1 MFTNALGSVRRSIP
15 TIAIAGVLVAVSATS
30 GATAALVIT
39 GKDIKDNTVT
49 SKDIK
54 NKTLVKKDFK
64 PSTIS
69 ALEGDTGPAGP
80 AGAPGAPGISGY
92 QIVTVSAT
100 VPADSG
106 GEVTGTCPTGKKV
119 LSAAAELVNS
129 YDGTAV
135 TIDLNAT
142 FATAYAYNYDTT
154 AADTLNIDVVCAV
167 VS

>member
-1 MFTNALGSVRRSIP
+1 MFSNALGSVRRSIP

-80 AGAPGAPGISGY
+80 AGAPGAPGVSGY

-100 VPADSG
+100 IPANDAGQVVGS
-106 GEVTGTCPTGKKV
+106 CPAGKKV
-119 LSAAAELVNS
+119 LSAAAELTNAFT
-129 YDGTAV
+129 GTAV
-135 TIDLNAT
+135 NVDLSAT
-142 FATAYAYNYDTT
+142 FATAYAENIFDTP
-154 AADTLNIDVVCAV
+154 DTLNIDVVCAV